1 MPKKEYRQTEYA
13 KLAKKRAKSKVMQ
26 VRFEL
31 NIPQTEK
38 AEQINPEVY
47 GVTSIHTLAKKLFL
61 EHMEE
66 IS

>member
-13 KLAKKRAKSKVMQ
+13 KLAKKKAKSKVIQ

-31 NIPQTEK
+31 NIPQTKK
-38 AEQINPEVY
+38 AEQLDLESY

-61 EHMEE
+61 EHMNKKQ
-66 IS
+66 